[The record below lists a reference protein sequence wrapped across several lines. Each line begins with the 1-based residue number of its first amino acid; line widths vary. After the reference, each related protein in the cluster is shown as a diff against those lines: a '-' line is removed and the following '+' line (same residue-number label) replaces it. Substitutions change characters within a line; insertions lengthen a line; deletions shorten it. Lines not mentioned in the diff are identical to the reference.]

1 MGKMVLDDFIK
12 YAKEQFNCD
21 IIVKPCDKP
30 DTFASVFGASFLNDK
45 NYMEIVDGFE
55 RELNYENVSID
66 VEFTID
72 DGINVVYMD
81 NVGLAA

>member
-21 IIVKPCDKP
+21 ITVKPCDKP
-30 DTFASVFGASFLNDK
+30 DNFASVFGASFLNDK

-72 DGINVVYMD
+72 DGINVVYID

>member
-21 IIVKPCDKP
+21 ITVKPCDKP

-45 NYMEIVDGFE
+45 NYMEIVDDFE
-55 RELNYENVSID
+55 R
-66 VEFTID
+66 
-72 DGINVVYMD
+72 
-81 NVGLAA
+81 